1 MEFGRLITAMVTPF
15 DADYRVNY
23 KKACELADFLL
34 DNGSDSLVVCG
45 TTGES
50 PTLSSEEKLRL
61 FAEIKHHVGAR
72 AKIIAGTSCYETAL
86 SVELSKKAESLG
98 VDAVLA
104 VTPYYN
110 KPPQDGIYAHF
121 AAIAESV
128 SLPVILYNV
137 PSRTNLNMEPNTAL
151 QLAADYSNIVA
162 LKEACSSMDQVSELI
177 RISDDD
183 FKIYCGDDSLT
194 LPMLSLGAVGVISVA
209 SHLVGNQ
216 MKKMIDDC
224 FADNWQAARRAHFD
238 LFPLMRKLFITSS
251 PLPLKYCLNR
261 IGWDLGNCRLPLTE
275 PTNEQKQI
283 LDNMLKDYQLL

>member
-1 MEFGRLITAMVTPF
+1 MDLGRLITAMVTPF
-15 DADYRVNY
+15 DADNRVNY
-23 KKACELADFLL
+23 NKACELADFLL

-50 PTLSSEEKLRL
+50 PTLTSEEKLRL
-61 FAEIKHHVGAR
+61 FAEIKRHVGNR

-98 VDAVLA
+98 IDAILA

-121 AAIAESV
+121 AAIAEAV

-137 PSRTNLNMEPNTAL
+137 PSRTNLNIEPATTVR
-151 QLAADYSNIVA
+151 LAADYGNIVA
-162 LKEACSSMDQVSELI
+162 LKEACSSMDQVSELMSI
-177 RISDDD
+177 VGDD
-183 FKIYCGDDSLT
+183 FMLYCGDDSLT

-216 MKKMIDDC
+216 IKKMIDDC
-224 FADNWQAARRAHFD
+224 YAGNWQDARSIHFK

-261 IGWDLGNCRLPLTE
+261 IGMDVGNCRLPLTE
-275 PTNEQKQI
+275 PTTEQKRI
-283 LDNMLKDYQLL
+283 LDNMLKAYQLL

>member
-1 MEFGRLITAMVTPF
+1 MELGRLMTAMVTPF
-15 DADYRVNY
+15 DAEKRVNY

-50 PTLSSEEKLRL
+50 PTLTSEEKLRL
-61 FAEIKHHVGAR
+61 FAEIKHHVGER

-137 PSRTNLNMEPNTAL
+137 PSRTNLNMEPPTAVR
-151 QLAADYSNIVA
+151 LAADYSNIVA

-177 RISDDD
+177 SISDDD

-216 MKKMIDDC
+216 MKKMVDDC
-224 FADNWQAARRAHFD
+224 YAGNWQAARRAHFN

-261 IGWDLGNCRLPLTE
+261 IGWDVGNCRLPLTE
-275 PTNEQKQI
+275 PTIEQKQI
-283 LDNMLKDYQLL
+283 LDNMLEDYQLL